1 MADNFVEVAKQFC
14 DFYYQT
20 FDADRNQLG
29 PLYRDQSMLTY
40 ESSSVQGVAA
50 IVEKLVALPFQKVQ
64 HKITTQDPMPGIAD
78 GSVLVLVTGQL
89 LVDDGEH
96 PMNFAQTFHLMK
108 DPSGSFFVSHDIFK
122 LVY

>member
-14 DFYYQT
+14 AFYYQQ
-20 FDADRNQLG
+20 FDADRKQLG

-40 ESSSVQGVAA
+40 ESSSVQGVNA
-50 IVEKLVALPFQKVQ
+50 IVEKLSKLQ
-64 HKITTQDPMPGIAD
+64 HKVTTLDPMPGLSE
-78 GSVLVLVTGQL
+78 GGVLILITGQL
-89 LVDDGEH
+89 LIDDNEH
-96 PMNFAQTFHLMK
+96 PMNFAQTFHLQK

>member
-1 MADNFVEVAKQFC
+1 MADNFVDIAKQFC

-20 FDADRNQLG
+20 FDADRKQLG
-29 PLYRDQSMLTY
+29 PLYRDLSMLTY

-50 IVEKLVALPFQKVQ
+50 IVEKLSALPFQKVQ
-64 HKITTQDPMPGIAD
+64 HKITTQDPMPGFTD
-78 GSVLVLVTGQL
+78 GGVLVLVTGQL

-108 DPSGSFFVSHDIFK
+108 DASGSFFVSHDIFK